1 MANDDWVE
9 DVRRWYFGGN
19 PPATE
24 PESDISASPTA
35 ELGYET
41 AHPSLQARHWPDAPA
56 LAKAA
61 AKTAPTAS
69 GLR

>member
-9 DVRRWYFGGN
+9 DVRRWYYGGN

-24 PESDISASPTA
+24 VADSELGASNTA

-41 AHPSLQARHWPDAPA
+41 AHPSLQARHWPDASIIA
-56 LAKAA
+56 ASAKPM
-61 AKTAPTAS
+61 TAPSAS
-69 GLR
+69 R